1 MLSDTYTV
9 GTAPNQWVFKK
20 QYDDIAGG
28 YFIVD
33 GRPSATPIT
42 MSVKHQVTK
51 NGNRSVV
58 DISITEYVPGSLVGE
73 THTSRR
79 YLVFD
84 DSKHSTSAAQT
95 VLDTNHAALLNV
107 AGFLSAVHSQQR

>member
-20 QYDDIAGG
+20 QYDDANGG

-33 GRPSATPIT
+33 GRPSATPIK
-42 MSVKHQVTK
+42 MSVKHQKTK
-51 NGNRSVV
+51 TGVRSVV
-58 DISITEYVPGSLVGE
+58 DISITNYIPGTTSGE

-79 YLVFD
+79 YQVFE
-84 DSKHSTSAAQT
+84 DSSHSLTADQT
-95 VLDTNHAALLNV
+95 VLDTNLDALLGV
-107 AGFLSAVHSQQR
+107 AGFLTAVHTQQR